1 MKTEKTEKN
10 YKNHPFRIG
19 MKVYDGNI
27 EGIISNEL
35 VEAKAGYPINII
47 ISVGFKDYVNQQIDH
62 LSFTPYEINSNWER
76 PFEPEIDD
84 LVIAWMRGE
93 KKDAIIGTL
102 DQADDEDCPCPF
114 PYGVGGGRYSKI
126 VKFESMEQYNKIK
139 NGDL

>member
-1 MKTEKTEKN
+1 
-10 YKNHPFRIG
+10 

-93 KKDAIIGTL
+93 KRTPSLVLWIKQTMKIVLVHFHMELVVVA
-102 DQADDEDCPCPF
+102 
-114 PYGVGGGRYSKI
+114 YSKI